1 MDGQEEAAI
10 CLGEVS
16 DSGEEEKGG
25 WLMGWEG
32 EESSQ
37 ELGTQRD

>member
-1 MDGQEEAAI
+1 MDGREEAAI

-25 WLMGWEG
+25 WVMGWRG

-37 ELGTQRD
+37 ELGTQWH